1 MTSIDINRGRL
12 PGDVS
17 IGPPDFPLRPEGITT
32 PRLTPI
38 EWARRRRVQK
48 ESKRSDAVR
57 NRAMGRLH
65 RLGDAWHLIEAD
77 RLGLGV
83 RDAFVAIGP
92 GGVFAVTVKSQG
104 RSRVR
109 LSGDVILIDGKR
121 PPYMADA
128 RRLADEISTAF
139 TRTAGAKVPV
149 TPVLAL
155 TGTGLIT
162 LFGLPRTCVVMPY
175 RELNN
180 LLGSYGDRIGT
191 RTVEKLASIARHPA
205 TFVDL
210 RSDKLASQY
219 RWNPSESPADKFG
232 KRR

>member
-32 PRLTPI
+32 PRLTPM

-48 ESKRSDAVR
+48 ESERSDAVR

-128 RRLADEISTAF
+128 RRLADAISTAF

-155 TGTGLIT
+155 RAPG
-162 LFGLPRTCVVMPY
+162 
-175 RELNN
+175 
-180 LLGSYGDRIGT
+180 
-191 RTVEKLASIARHPA
+191 
-205 TFVDL
+205 
-210 RSDKLASQY
+210 
-219 RWNPSESPADKFG
+219 
-232 KRR
+232 